1 MQKIL
6 PLAQTRTFKR
16 ANSSLKT
23 KNPTTTIKIIV
34 GTILTL
40 AFCSNIVYA
49 KSPVSIQ
56 DLQSLKVSNASEKLS
71 STIDIPAEIY
81 SITDRD
87 IERSGLT
94 SIPELLRLA
103 PGLHVTQMNSNSWS
117 IASRGFNTELG
128 EKIAVM
134 IDGRKVHSALFPSI
148 FWENQDLVLSDI
160 KRIDVVRGTSANVAS
175 DGGLSKG
182 LWTDNALNGVINI
195 ITKRA
200 AETQGK
206 LINIIHGNE
215 ESIQSARYGGKVGD
229 DLFYRIYVKNRIIDS
244 AVNIHNSDAGN
255 DWGDMRTGFKIDWE
269 DSISDQLTLQG
280 DLGKMEDKGRY
291 IYPSSD
297 LTYLL
302 DSIIKDESRSG
313 NIMAKWFHRQDN
325 GNRLTSK
332 SYYDYYKRS
341 FALFQQKFDIFDLD
355 LQYFIPKTPY
365 GGLTFG
371 LGYRVTNAKIDYL
384 DQYNFKF
391 KKNSSGLLNSFIQSK
406 IDIIPKKL
414 SLTTNLKLQ
423 HEDDLK
429 NNEYS
434 NFAFHPSIRGSFR
447 ITDSQSIWSGI
458 SKITRNPTI
467 AERYG
472 SAIKSFR
479 GAPPYAVI
487 LSGNENF
494 KPEELVSYELV
505 YKKRFS
511 KKLFTD
517 LSIVFNK
524 YNNIRT
530 YEINSVSQTETR
542 YVLGNELYGKSYGAE
557 ISSKISLADNLDISI
572 NYTFLKLDLHLKDG
586 STDTKAESD
595 KKAPPQNQFSV
606 RSYYNFFDNFS
617 WNNLLFYVDELK
629 KYDID
634 SYFRFD
640 SNVSWKV
647 NQRTELTI
655 AGQNLFSSKRQEFIP
670 FMYQEVNFMEPNKIY
685 AKLNIVF

>member
-1 MQKIL
+1 MQKIPPSAL
-6 PLAQTRTFKR
+6 THIFKQTNFH
-16 ANSSLKT
+16 LKT
-23 KNPTTTIKIIV
+23 KNTSTIIKIIV

-40 AFCSNIVYA
+40 MFWNNIVYA
-49 KSPVSIQ
+49 TNPVSIQ
-56 DLQSLKVSNASEKLS
+56 DLQSLKVSNASEKPS

-103 PGLHVTQMNSNSWS
+103 PGLHVTQLNSNSWS

-160 KRIDVVRGTSANVAS
+160 KRIDVVRGTSANVAG

-229 DLFYRIYVKNRIIDS
+229 DLFYRVYVKNRIIDS
-244 AVNIHNSDAGN
+244 AVNIHNAHAGN

-297 LTYLL
+297 LSGRLNN
-302 DSIIKDESRSG
+302 IIRDESRSG
-313 NIMAKWFHRQDN
+313 NIMAKWLHRQDN

-355 LQYFIPKTPY
+355 LQYFVPKTPF
-365 GGLTFG
+365 GVVTLG
-371 LGYRVTNAKIDYL
+371 LGYRITNSKIDYS
-384 DQYNFKF
+384 DQYDFKF

-414 SLTTNLKLQ
+414 SLTTSLKLQ

-434 NFAFHPSIRGSFR
+434 NFALHPSIRGNFK

-458 SKITRNPTI
+458 SKITRSPTI

-472 SAIKSFR
+472 STIKSFR
-479 GAPPYAVI
+479 DETPNVVM

-494 KPEELVSYELV
+494 KPEELVSYELG
-505 YKKRFS
+505 YRNRFS

-517 LSIVFNK
+517 LSIFFNK
-524 YNNIRT
+524 YDNIRT
-530 YEINSVSQTETR
+530 YETDSVSPSETR
-542 YVLGNELYGKSYGAE
+542 YVLGNELYGESYGAE
-557 ISSKISLADNLDISI
+557 ISSKISLTDNLDISV
-572 NYTFLKLDLHLKDG
+572 NYTFLKLDLRLKDG
-586 STDTKAESD
+586 STDTETESD
-595 KKAPPQNQFSV
+595 EKASPQNQFSV
-606 RSYYNFFDNFS
+606 RSYYNFFGNFS

-629 KYDID
+629 KYDIN

-640 SNVSWKV
+640 SNVSWKI
-647 NQRTELTI
+647 NQHIKLTI

-685 AKLNIVF
+685 AKLNIAF